1 MKRRWF
7 LVLGLGIIVANLGFL
22 FAFDTTALNNSATA
36 ATNGILALGGVL
48 MAIGGAG
55 VQPRGTWYQFV
66 GAGDVLIGIGMA
78 ASYLLPMVYGTSS
91 YGSTESVFLVI
102 CAVAGGGSLAFMG
115 FDWIRGGRQFDLS
128 TFESG
133 PILGSIR
140 T

>member
-7 LVLGLGIIVANLGFL
+7 LILGLGIIVSNLGFL
-22 FAFDTTALNNSATA
+22 FAFDTTVLDNLATA
-36 ATNGILALGGVL
+36 ATTSVLVLGGVL

-55 VQPRGTWYQFV
+55 AQPRGTWYQFV

-78 ASYLLPMVYGTSS
+78 SSYLLPVVYGTSP
-91 YGSTESVFLVI
+91 YGSTEGILLVI

-115 FDWIRGGRQFDLS
+115 FDWIRGGRHFDLS
-128 TFESG
+128 TFERG
-133 PILGSIR
+133 PILVSKR